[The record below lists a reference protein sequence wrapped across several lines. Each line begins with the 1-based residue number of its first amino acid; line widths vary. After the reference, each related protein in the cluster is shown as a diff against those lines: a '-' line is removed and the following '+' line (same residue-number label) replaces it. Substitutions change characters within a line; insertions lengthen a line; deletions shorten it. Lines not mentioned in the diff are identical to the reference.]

1 MASLTKK
8 QKKNLCR
15 IAAAAAMLVICIL
28 LPVKGYIR
36 AAVFLAPYL
45 TAGYDVL
52 KRAGINIVHGQVF
65 DENFLMA
72 LATIGAFAIGEY
84 PEAVF
89 VMLFYQLGELFQS
102 IAVGKSRRSITQ
114 LMDICPEFARVRRGS
129 GYVEMTP
136 SEVKVG
142 EVLLIKPGER
152 VPLDGI
158 LLSEGGTM
166 DTSAL
171 TGESVP
177 REAVRGDEV
186 ISGCINI
193 STPIETEVVKEYGES
208 TVAKI
213 LEMVENSSMN
223 KARTE
228 NFITRFAR
236 YYTPAVVIAAL
247 LTAFVPPLF
256 LGGFAEWAMKA
267 LSFLVVSCPCA
278 LVISVPLA
286 FFGGI
291 GGAGKRGILVKGSNY
306 LEALS
311 KAETIAFDKTGT
323 LTKGKFCV
331 TEIISENEEELLEK
345 AARSEVF
352 SNHPIAVSL
361 REAYGKKIDESCVTD
376 AREIPGRGISAV
388 VSGEEVF
395 AGNFLMMEENGVR
408 AERVEKS
415 GTVVYVA
422 SGGKYLGAAVIEDS
436 VKENAK
442 AALDALKALGVK
454 KTVMLTGD
462 TYLSAKRVSDTLG
475 LDEAYHS
482 LLPCDK
488 AEKLKELLDKKH
500 GTVVYAGDGVNDA
513 PVLKLADAG
522 VAMGAMGSDAA
533 IEAADIV
540 LMDDDIS
547 KLPEAVRIA
556 KKTMRIVRENI
567 VFSIGVKIAVLILT
581 VLGIAS
587 MWQAVF
593 ADVGVMVIA
602 VLNTMRTLGRK

>member
-8 QKKNLCR
+8 QRKNLYR
-15 IAAAAAMLVICIL
+15 IISAAALFIICVL
-28 LPVKGYIR
+28 LPTSGYIR
-36 AAVFLAPYL
+36 AATFLAPYF

-52 KRAGINIVHGQVF
+52 KRAGVNIIHGQVF

-72 LATIGAFAIGEY
+72 LATVGAFAIGEY

-89 VMLFYQLGELFQS
+89 VMLFYQIGELFQS
-102 IAVGKSRRSITQ
+102 IAVGKSRRSITE
-114 LMDICPEFARVRRGS
+114 LMDICPEFARVKRGGKYTEVS
-129 GYVEMTP
+129 PG
-136 SEVKVG
+136 EVKVG
-142 EVLLIKPGER
+142 EVLLIKPGEKI
-152 VPLDGI
+152 PLDGI
-158 LLSEGGTM
+158 LLSAGGSL

-177 REAVRGDEV
+177 REAVCGDEV
-186 ISGCINI
+186 ISGCINLT
-193 STPIETEVVKEYGES
+193 SPIEIKAEKEYGQS

-213 LEMVENSSMN
+213 LELVENSSMN

-236 YYTPAVVIAAL
+236 YYTPAVVIAAVL
-247 LTAFVPPLF
+247 VAFVPPIF
-256 LGGFAEWAMKA
+256 LGEFKYWLLKA

-291 GGAGKRGILVKGSNY
+291 GGAGKKGILVKGSNY

-311 KAETIAFDKTGT
+311 NAETIAFDKTGT
-323 LTKGKFCV
+323 LTKGTFRV
-331 TEIISENEEELLEK
+331 TEIISENPEELLEL
-345 AARSEVF
+345 AAKSEAF
-352 SNHPIAVSL
+352 SNHPIALSL
-361 REAYGKKIDESCVTD
+361 REAYGKKTEESD
-376 AREIPGRGISAV
+376 ASSVEEIAGCGVKAV
-388 VSGEEVF
+388 VSGKDVL
-395 AGNFLMMEENGVR
+395 AGNIRLMQDNGIK
-408 AERVEKS
+408 AERIEKS
-415 GTVVYVA
+415 GTIVYVA
-422 SGGKYLGAAVIEDS
+422 ADGKYLGAAVISDT
-436 VKENAK
+436 VKDNAK
-442 AALDALKALGVK
+442 EAMDKLSALGVK
-454 KTVMLTGD
+454 KRVMLTGD
-462 TYLSAKRVSDTLG
+462 TYLSAKTVSDALG

-482 LLPCDK
+482 LLPEGK
-488 AEKLKELLDKKH
+488 VEKLKELLDKKS
-500 GTVVYAGDGVNDA
+500 GAVVYVGDGVNDA
-513 PVLKLADAG
+513 PVLKLADVG

-540 LMDDDIS
+540 LMDDDIA

-567 VFSIGVKIAVLILT
+567 VFSIFVKIAVLLLT
-581 VLGIAS
+581 LFGIAN